1 MSHFNVKRDL
11 GSPSAHWDR
20 MVSGE
25 FYQLRGWSAVQLEEH
40 ENYVLINLYSYDS
53 KILSYN
59 PSTNSF
65 KAGEFEHPY
74 DVSTTTSRHIFEF
87 MRFLRNAVNYEGQRF
102 DVDSATTDYPLKH
115 TKNEWCF
122 RGWSGYYNDNPFW
135 W

>member
-1 MSHFNVKRDL
+1 MSHGNVKRDL
-11 GSPSAHWDR
+11 GWPSPNLKR
-20 MVSGE
+20 MENGE

-59 PSTNSF
+59 PSTNSL
-65 KAGEFEHPY
+65 KAGEFERPY
-74 DVSTTTSRHIFEF
+74 DISTTTSRHILEF

-102 DVDSATTDYPLKH
+102 DVDNATTDYPTKH
-115 TKNEWCF
+115 IMGEWCF
-122 RGWSGYYNDNPFW
+122 RGWSGDYDDKPFW